1 MTVSLLPAGAPGV
14 AARLRAA
21 AELYFPGLCVSG
33 IIAAAASFLADH
45 YGASAMLF
53 ALLLGMAV
61 NFLSQE
67 GRCVAG
73 LELCAKGVL
82 RAGVALLGMRITF
95 GQVAQLGGFT
105 VLLVVAA
112 VVATIGFGLLGARL
126 MGFKPAFGILSGG
139 ATAICGASAALAI
152 SASFPDQPM
161 RERATIF
168 TVIGVSLLSTL
179 CMIAYP
185 PLVAALGLTPQQ
197 AGIFLGGTIH
207 DVAQV
212 VGAGYS
218 LSTATGDTATVVKL
232 LRVAMLLPVIFT
244 ISLALRARR
253 DTGAAGGKVPMLPW
267 FAVAFAVLVAVNSSG
282 VIPPLVQDGAN
293 GLARWCLVA
302 SIAAIGVRTRLQ
314 EIVTVGIK
322 PVLLMLAETVF
333 LAGLVLAALKWGGAM
348 V

>member
-1 MTVSLLPAGAPGV
+1 MKQNFD
-14 AARLRAA
+14 R
-21 AELYFPGLCVSG
+21 YFPGLCVSA
-33 IIAAAASFLADH
+33 IIAGAATFLSDH

-67 GRCVAG
+67 GRCVPG
-73 LELCAKGVL
+73 LELAAKGVL

-95 GQVAQLGGFT
+95 GQVAQLGGMT
-105 VLLVVAA
+105 VLLVLCSVAA
-112 VVATIGFGLLGARL
+112 TICFGLLGARL
-126 MGFKPAFGILSGG
+126 MGFKPAFGMLSGG

-152 SASFPDQPM
+152 SASLPHHPL

-185 PLVAALGLTPQQ
+185 PLVKAFGLDPQQ
-197 AGIFLGGTIH
+197 AGVFLGATIH

-218 LSTATGDTATVVKL
+218 LSSSTGDIATVVKL
-232 LRVAMLLPVIFT
+232 LRVATLLPVIFSV
-244 ISLALRARR
+244 SLVLRWRQGG
-253 DTGAAGGKVPMLPW
+253 DGAGGARTAMLPW
-267 FAVAFAVLVAVNSSG
+267 FAVAFAALVALNSTG
-282 VIPPLVQDGAN
+282 LVPRLVQDGAN
-293 GLARWCLVA
+293 NLARWCLVG

-322 PVLLMLAETVF
+322 PVVLMVAETLF
-333 LAGLVLAALKWGGAM
+333 LATLVMLALKWGAVAG
-348 V
+348 

>member
-1 MTVSLLPAGAPGV
+1 MTAITLPA

-21 AELYFPGLCVSG
+21 GALYFPGLCVSA
-33 IIAAAASFLADH
+33 IIAAAATFLSDH

-67 GRCVAG
+67 GPCAAG

-82 RAGVALLGMRITF
+82 RTGVALLGMRITF
-95 GQVAQLGGFT
+95 GQVADLGGFT
-105 VLLVVAA
+105 VLLVVGA
-112 VVATIGFGLLGARL
+112 VVATICFGLLGARL
-126 MGFKPAFGILSGG
+126 MGFKPAFGMLSGG

-185 PLVAALGLTPQQ
+185 PLAMALGLTPQQ

-218 LSTATGDTATVVKL
+218 LSTVTGDTATVVKL
-232 LRVAMLLPVIFT
+232 LRVAMLLPVIFV
-244 ISLALRARR
+244 ISLALRSRR
-253 DTGAAGGKVPMLPW
+253 DTSGGKVPMLPW
-267 FAVAFAVLVAVNSSG
+267 FAVAFAVLVAINSTG
-282 VIPPLVQDGAN
+282 VIPHAVQDGAN

-322 PVLLMLAETVF
+322 PVLLMLAETAF
-333 LAGLVLAALKWGGAM
+333 LAGLVLAALKWGM
-348 V
+348 

>member
-1 MTVSLLPAGAPGV
+1 MKAIN
-14 AARLRAA
+14 
-21 AELYFPGLCVSG
+21 LYFPGLCVSA
-33 IIAAAASFLADH
+33 IIAAAATFLSDH

-82 RAGVALLGMRITF
+82 RTGVALLGMRITF
-95 GQVAQLGGFT
+95 GQVAELGAFT
-105 VLLVVAA
+105 VLLVVGA
-112 VVATIGFGLLGARL
+112 VVATICFGLLGARL
-126 MGFKPAFGILSGG
+126 LGFKTAFGMLSGG

-168 TVIGVSLLSTL
+168 TVIGVSLLSTV

-185 PLVAALGLTPQQ
+185 PLVTALGLTPQQ

-218 LSTATGDTATVVKL
+218 LSTTTGDTATVVKL
-232 LRVAMLLPVIFT
+232 LRVAMLLPVIFA
-244 ISLALRARR
+244 ISMALRVRR
-253 DTGAAGGKVPMLPW
+253 STGDAGAKVPMLPW
-267 FAVAFAVLVAVNSSG
+267 FAVAFAVLVAINSTG
-282 VIPPLVQDGAN
+282 VIPHAVQDGAN
-293 GLARWCLVA
+293 SLARWCLVA

-314 EIVTVGIK
+314 EIITVGIK
-322 PVLLMLAETVF
+322 PVLLMLAETAF
-333 LAGLVLAALKWGGAM
+333 LAALVLVALKWGGAM